1 MGTNPILNSTSTCS
15 NCGAGMHSSHGEL
28 TYKRNDLVVTVQDVP
43 IILCAACGERYVPG
57 PVGVEIGDAVERFLR
72 VFEAEVAKADTVAR
86 PRSLVMAASERIGP
100 RFGT

>member
-1 MGTNPILNSTSTCS
+1 MGTDMLPNSIGTCS

-43 IILCAACGERYVPG
+43 IILCAACGERYVSG
-57 PVGVEIGDAVERFLR
+57 PVGVEIGDAVEGFLR
-72 VFEAEVAKADTVAR
+72 VFEAEAAKTDTVAR
-86 PRSLVMAASERIGP
+86 PRSLVMAASERVGL